1 MKRMNERRK
10 KRIEKN
16 ILKNRR
22 YKVLIYNRFLLTL
35 LLVLLQITIYGV
47 MLFRFYNE
55 FRAVMITM
63 DILALVFVL
72 YVINRNEKPS
82 AKLNWVIM
90 ILVMPIFGIS
100 LYLLFGEGRPT
111 RKMNRRIS
119 AAKRENA
126 GLLIQ
131 EAEVKRRVDE
141 GGREAQA
148 CRYLMNY
155 ANYPAYADG
164 EVTYYP
170 CGREMFKDMLEAME
184 GAEKFILAEYFI
196 IAGGKMWDAFRELLL
211 QKAKAGVQVR
221 LIFDD
226 VGSLFLL
233 PPKYDKYL

>member
-16 ILKNRR
+16 ILKNRS

-47 MLFRFYNE
+47 MLFRFYNG

-90 ILVMPIFGIS
+90 ILAMPIFGIS

-111 RKMNRRIS
+111 RKMNRAHFRRQARKRGTVDTGCGGK
-119 AAKRENA
+119 AARGRGRARGA
-126 GLLIQ
+126 GLPLSH
-131 EAEVKRRVDE
+131 
-141 GGREAQA
+141 
-148 CRYLMNY
+148 
-155 ANYPAYADG
+155 
-164 EVTYYP
+164 
-170 CGREMFKDMLEAME
+170 
-184 GAEKFILAEYFI
+184 
-196 IAGGKMWDAFRELLL
+196 ELC
-211 QKAKAGVQVR
+211 
-221 LIFDD
+221 
-226 VGSLFLL
+226 
-233 PPKYDKYL
+233 